1 MPAMAD
7 ALLRV
12 HDLACRRGDRL
23 LFSGLDFA
31 LGAGEALI
39 VEGPNGA
46 GKTSLMKMVAGLLRP
61 VAGRVERPMPMAF
74 LAHELALD
82 LDLPLARALGL
93 WARLD
98 GAGPAAIARALTEV
112 ALAPLAEVP
121 VRMLSS
127 GQRRRAG
134 LARVIA
140 AGAPLWLLDEPG
152 VGLDVAALD
161 RLAATMAAHRAAGGA
176 ILVTTHMPLGLDGCR
191 RLAIGAVA

>member
-1 MPAMAD
+1 MAD

-12 HDLACRRGDRL
+12 RDLACRRGDRL
-23 LFSGLDFA
+23 LFTGLDFA
-31 LGAGEALI
+31 LAPGAALI

-46 GKTSLMKMVAGLLRP
+46 GKTSLMRMAAGLLRP
-61 VAGRVERPMPMAF
+61 FAGRVERTAPMAF
-74 LAHELALD
+74 LGHELALD

-98 GAGPAAIARALTEV
+98 GVGADAVDRALAEV
-112 ALAPLAEVP
+112 ALAPLAQVP
-121 VRMLSS
+121 VRLLSS

-140 AGAPLWLLDEPG
+140 GGAPLWLLDEPG

-161 RLAATMAAHRAAGGA
+161 RLAATMAAHRAGGGA
-176 ILVTTHMPLGLDGCR
+176 ILVTTHMPLGLDGCA
-191 RLAIGAVA
+191 RLPIGGVAA